1 MDYTKLTW
9 NELALVI
16 LNVWVE
22 MKRRNPIGINMYGG
36 LLAHAY
42 EAVKEIAEAEL
53 DNPTSEN

>member
-36 LLAHAY
+36 ALSGAY
-42 EAVKEIAEAEL
+42 NAVKEIAEAEL
-53 DNPTSEN
+53 DNPTSEE